1 MTPLHHTSLV
11 RTSLLTAALAGA
23 LLAPAAAASAAPT
36 PLAVAA
42 TKSCFRGGAKLEAAA
57 GGTVVVRVKGTRT
70 RGQTRH
76 ENLLACWVKTGRRVT
91 IAQEV
96 DQGLD
101 NIARTD
107 IEIVQGRYVGVL
119 EENEGGAS
127 IDREARVYDARG
139 RRLLHDSKKCDI
151 IGPGDTH
158 GVDDVVFL
166 DDGGMAMS
174 CGRLL
179 LFRKAGSALETL
191 EPGGT
196 DVRQLAASHGT
207 QGFGQRVFWTIVTPQ
222 GEVTK
227 SLQP

>member
-1 MTPLHHTSLV
+1 MTVGNRH
-11 RTSLLTAALAGA
+11 RFAAPIFTVA
-23 LLAPAAAASAAPT
+23 LSAAV
-36 PLAVAA
+36 LAVAGSGVAVAA

-57 GGTVVVRVKGTRT
+57 GGTVVVRVKAKRS
-70 RGQTRH
+70 RAETRH

-91 IAQEV
+91 IAQEI
-96 DQGLD
+96 DHGLD

-119 EENEGGAS
+119 EENEGGVS
-127 IDREARVYDARG
+127 ISRNARVYDAR
-139 RRLLHDSKKCDI
+139 RRTLLHDTEACDMVDR
-151 IGPGDTH
+151 GDLH

-166 DDGGMAMS
+166 DNGGMAMS

-179 LFRKAGSALETL
+179 MFRRAGSAIETL
-191 EPGGT
+191 EPAGT

-207 QGFGQRVFWTIVTPQ
+207 EGFGQRMFWTIVTPQ

-227 SLQP
+227 SLEL

>member
-1 MTPLHHTSLV
+1 LEVELPMTVGNRH
-11 RTSLLTAALAGA
+11 RF
-23 LLAPAAAASAAPT
+23 AAAIFTAVLSAGV
-36 PLAVAA
+36 LAVAGSGVA
-42 TKSCFRGGAKLEAAA
+42 VAAKKSCFRGGAKLEAAA
-57 GGTVVVRVKGTRT
+57 GGTVVVRVKGKRL

-76 ENLLACWVKTGRRVT
+76 ENLLACWVKTGQRVT

-96 DQGLD
+96 DLGLD

-107 IEIVQGRYVGVL
+107 VEIVRGRYVGVL

-127 IDREARVYDARG
+127 ISRTARVYDARS
-139 RRLLHDSKKCDI
+139 RRLLHDSKECDMI
-151 IGPGDTH
+151 VRGDAP

-166 DDGGMAMS
+166 ENGGMAMS

-179 LFRKAGSALETL
+179 LFRKAGSAIETL
-191 EPGGT
+191 EPAGT
-196 DVRQLAASHGT
+196 DVRQLGASHDT
-207 QGFGQRVFWTIVTPQ
+207 EGFGQRMFWTIVTPQ